1 MWSLEVVVFYVVL
14 VAGVSPGFSL
24 IASIESFHFADGCG
38 SSFAGYDVLYSL
50 FFELFGE
57 FCFPVFLPRV
67 ELSALIGE
75 YLLRFPI
82 GLNGLFED
90 AQTVIHSRI
99 FEYLAAGYESAEVV
113 QESDHPLVFSRQLP
127 VRLPEFVRL
136 ATLEASLTPRL
147 TRFV

>member
-67 ELSALIGE
+67 ELSALVCE
-75 YLLRFPI
+75 YLLWRTV
-82 GLNGLFED
+82 LAYGLFED
-90 AQTVIHSRI
+90 Q
-99 FEYLAAGYESAEVV
+99 
-113 QESDHPLVFSRQLP
+113 
-127 VRLPEFVRL
+127 
-136 ATLEASLTPRL
+136 
-147 TRFV
+147 